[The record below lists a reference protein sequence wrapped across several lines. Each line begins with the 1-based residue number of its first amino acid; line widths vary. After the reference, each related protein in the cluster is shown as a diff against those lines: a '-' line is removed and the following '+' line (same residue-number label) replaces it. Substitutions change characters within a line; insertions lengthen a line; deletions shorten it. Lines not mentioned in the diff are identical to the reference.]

1 MCKTR
6 REPNPLVAVHT
17 PMHASGGGLAALC
30 LTLAPVA
37 LSMMVLVASES
48 QARHSSLS
56 SV

>member
-1 MCKTR
+1 
-6 REPNPLVAVHT
+6 
-17 PMHASGGGLAALC
+17 MHASGGGLAALC